1 MKSVLMTEGH
11 IRGRGHLQVI
21 RRILTDDRAQ
31 AITEYVLLMFVI
43 SSLCFYL
50 YYPHNGFYESM
61 RKRFDR
67 TTLMLMW
74 PGP

>member
-1 MKSVLMTEGH
+1 MKRVLETEEYP
-11 IRGRGHLQVI
+11 RGCGALQLV
-21 RRILTDDRAQ
+21 RRIPRDDRAQ
-31 AITEYVLLMFVI
+31 ALTEYAILMFVV

-67 TTLMLMW
+67 TTLILML